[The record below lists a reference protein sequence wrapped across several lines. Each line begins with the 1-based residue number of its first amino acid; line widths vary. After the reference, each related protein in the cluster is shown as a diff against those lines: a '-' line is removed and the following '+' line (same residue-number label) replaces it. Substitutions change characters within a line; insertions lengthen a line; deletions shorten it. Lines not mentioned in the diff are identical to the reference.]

1 MSASIVADGSE
12 TQPVCPLCGHAEATI
27 LYSYSDMKI
36 ARCVNCGLWRSC
48 PRYSTAQLDEYYR
61 AKHYS
66 PEREAAGAYEAW
78 RKLNAG
84 VWEHNAHQILKDAHA
99 RGLDKEHPLRVLDV
113 GAGHGF
119 FIDECRKLNISA
131 YGIETSRDAV
141 RYATEKLKVDVR
153 NMPLE
158 ELPPSE
164 TYDVITLWG
173 VLEHVPNPLATM
185 RCVHEHLNDRGVT
198 WVMTPNTNALERFIK
213 GANYFNFLNK
223 THLTHFHRATLKAL
237 LEKAGFQNVH
247 RHVHFGG
254 GARTGPAALAQY
266 AARALCL
273 GTELRFIGEKS

>member
-1 MSASIVADGSE
+1 MSETIAADGSE
-12 TQPVCPLCGHAEATI
+12 TQPLCPLCGHAEAVVQ
-27 LYSYSDMKI
+27 YAYSDMKI
-36 ARCVNCGLWRSC
+36 ARCVKCGLWRSC
-48 PRYSTAQLDEYYR
+48 PRYSAAQLDEYYR

-84 VWEHNAHQILKDAHA
+84 VWEHNAEQVLKDAHA
-99 RGLDKEHPLRVLDV
+99 RGLDREHPLRVLDV

-153 NMPLE
+153 NMRLE
-158 ELPPSE
+158 ELPASE

-173 VLEHVPNPLATM
+173 VLEHVPDPLATM
-185 RCVHEHLNDRGVT
+185 RCVHEHLNDGGVT
-198 WVMTPNTNALERFIK
+198 WVMTPNTNALERFVK

-223 THLTHFHRATLKAL
+223 THLTHFHRKTLQAL
-237 LEKAGFQNVH
+237 LWKAGFRKAKRV
-247 RHVHFGG
+247 VHFGG
-254 GARTGPAALAQY
+254 GAKTGPMEVAQY
-266 AARALCL
+266 VARKLCL
-273 GTELRFIGEKS
+273 GTELRFLAEK